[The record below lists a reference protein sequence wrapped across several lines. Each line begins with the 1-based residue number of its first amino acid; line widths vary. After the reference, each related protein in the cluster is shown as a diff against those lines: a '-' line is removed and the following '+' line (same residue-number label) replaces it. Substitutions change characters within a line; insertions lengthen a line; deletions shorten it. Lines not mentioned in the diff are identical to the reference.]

1 MRVGV
6 IGIGQC
12 GGRLADI
19 LAYHSMWGRHQG
31 ICPFAIVT
39 NSAQADLLGLQTI
52 QKKDRILM
60 GQTVM
65 KGHGVGL
72 RRHIGAKVAKQGL
85 HSLMH
90 AVTEKTVHH
99 VDAFLVIAGLG
110 GGTGSGGLPI
120 VVSKLKQVY
129 DEPVFAIGVL
139 PSEDEGQL
147 MSMNTTECL
156 QELDGLADGI
166 LLFDNDVWKK
176 EGRSLET
183 SYSMMNYELVKPLPL
198 LLGAGE
204 TENRSVGIK
213 VIDASDIIASWSG
226 FAYVGYSELKAVSTS
241 DRFKFFKKR
250 TSIEELSPAMRCYT
264 VIRNAATLRL
274 TGEADISEA
283 QKALMIIA
291 GPPSELNM
299 EGFSHAKNWLENAI
313 ATSEVRGG
321 DFPIRGWDSVA
332 GVVLLSGYS
341 EIPRLDVKLKSMA
354 GVETD
359 TVSTSSNT
367 TYDDDMTPKNVARKG
382 KENGVKSQKVQQPDE
397 EVTTAW
403 QGSN

>member
-19 LAYHSMWGRHQG
+19 LAYHSLWGRHQG
-31 ICPFAIVT
+31 ICPFAIAA

-52 QKKDRILM
+52 EKKDRILM

-72 RRHIGAKVAKQGL
+72 RRHIGAKVTKQGL

-90 AVTEKTVHH
+90 SISEKTVHH
-99 VDAFLVIAGLG
+99 VDAFLVTAGLG
-110 GGTGSGGLPI
+110 GGTGSGGLPVI
-120 VVSKLKQVY
+120 VSKLKQVY
-129 DEPVFAIGVL
+129 DEPVYAIGVI

-147 MSMNTTECL
+147 MSLNASECL
-156 QELDGLADGI
+156 EELDGVADGI

-183 SYSMMNYELVKPLPL
+183 SYSMMNYELIKPLPL

-204 TENRSVGIK
+204 TENKSVGIK
-213 VIDASDIIASWSG
+213 VIDASDIMASWSG
-226 FAYVGYSELKAVSTS
+226 FAYIGYSELKAVSTS
-241 DRFKFFKKR
+241 DKFRFFKKKR
-250 TSIEELSPAMRCYT
+250 NSIDELSPAMRCYT

-274 TGEADISEA
+274 TGEADIHEA
-283 QKALMIIA
+283 RKALMIIA
-291 GPPSELNM
+291 GPPDELNM

-341 EIPRLDVKLKSMA
+341 EIARLNVKLKSMA
-354 GVETD
+354 EEAVSEDVAPKEAVSKTRDNGTKGRKTPPTD
-359 TVSTSSNT
+359 
-367 TYDDDMTPKNVARKG
+367 
-382 KENGVKSQKVQQPDE
+382 DE